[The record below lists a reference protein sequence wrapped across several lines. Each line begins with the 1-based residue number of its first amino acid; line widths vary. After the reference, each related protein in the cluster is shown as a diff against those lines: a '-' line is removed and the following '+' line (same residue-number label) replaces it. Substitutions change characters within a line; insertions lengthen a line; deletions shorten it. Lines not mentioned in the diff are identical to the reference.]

1 MICSFCT
8 VNKFLSNRQLKWELL
23 KYEVWKFTIK
33 NLDEDDNL
41 SSIITLKMN
50 YMQFTTTSQKG
61 YVLEA
66 NATGINTAKNQ
77 QFFFLI

>member
-1 MICSFCT
+1 
-8 VNKFLSNRQLKWELL
+8 
-23 KYEVWKFTIK
+23 
-33 NLDEDDNL
+33 
-41 SSIITLKMN
+41 MN